1 VESERFLD
9 WEKLLNVSVQNLDKL
24 ANVNLI
30 PDFSVSGS
38 CSHTATETGGFA
50 QPADNTLGAS
60 VSVNLPFSRLRHRGE
75 IEAAPA
81 TRTQAELQLHSTQLK
96 VKEEVRDA
104 YSRYEVS
111 FGSHQTLT
119 LASVDL
125 DPEAKPMVVDTLDGK
140 RGHRICSVLL
150 YRKNSP
156 GECRTSQR
164 RKADMRLKQR
174 NFTMRR

>member
-38 CSHTATETGGFA
+38 YSHTATETGGFA

-96 VKEEVRDA
+96 VKEEVPDA

-125 DPEAKPMVVDTLDGK
+125 DPRGEANG
-140 RGHRICSVLL
+140 RGHTRW
-150 YRKNSP
+150 KKGSP
-156 GECRTSQR
+156 DMFRTTLSQELTR
-164 RKADMRLKQR
+164 RMPH
-174 NFTMRR
+174 